1 MQGADSA
8 TASRASRPGQAA
20 RHAQARVHTHE
31 RRERDG
37 GRAAGLGSR
46 QRARQR
52 RLAQQPQH
60 ARGRR
65 ARAPARPARPHLRL
79 CLRAQAAHVTRDG
92 SPGSRLS
99 IAACSGTAG
108 ARRAAVYRR
117 AGLYSAPRSTRLC
130 VVHGQGS
137 APSLLRWVQPRDLVG
152 GGRRAA
158 SRSHARAEGGGA
170 RACSRQQSRAAA
182 AGAPS
187 AAWHASS
194 AARQSAMA
202 ANASATTGSAAEAA
216 HARAPA
222 ASTSPSR
229 PSALATSWGRVRV
242 GHAQRGRSHAGALHG
257 TGADGATAS
266 DRAQVIVCRRTA
278 LPLNIYTAR
287 GLPPRSAARCS
298 SRAPWRKAGAHACA
312 CGRQGPPRLCR
323 FCHSRA
329 VPQHQAAA
337 ARAGRVCQRGGA
349 VPRGAG
355 AGGETVERV
364 AHVVRNAGLLA
375 ALLGL
380 RRT

>member
-1 MQGADSA
+1 MGAAQG
-8 TASRASRPGQAA
+8 P
-20 RHAQARVHTHE
+20 
-31 RRERDG
+31 
-37 GRAAGLGSR
+37 
-46 QRARQR
+46 
-52 RLAQQPQH
+52 
-60 ARGRR
+60 GRR
-65 ARAPARPARPHLRL
+65 RPA
-79 CLRAQAAHVTRDG
+79 LRAG
-92 SPGSRLS
+92 SG
-99 IAACSGTAG
+99 
-108 ARRAAVYRR
+108 
-117 AGLYSAPRSTRLC
+117 
-130 VVHGQGS
+130 
-137 APSLLRWVQPRDLVG
+137 
-152 GGRRAA
+152 
-158 SRSHARAEGGGA
+158 SHAGAEGGGA
-170 RACSRQQSRAAA
+170 RACSRRQSRAAA

-194 AARQSAMA
+194 AARPSAMA
-202 ANASATTGSAAEAA
+202 ANASATTGSAAGAA